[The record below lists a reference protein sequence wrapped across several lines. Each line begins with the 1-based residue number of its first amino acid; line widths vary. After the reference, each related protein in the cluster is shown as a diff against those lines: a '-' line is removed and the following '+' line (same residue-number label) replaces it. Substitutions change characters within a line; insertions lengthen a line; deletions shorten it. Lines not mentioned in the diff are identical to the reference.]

1 MYRVC
6 WNWVHPTSCAVASS
20 VWLQSIDFIYALFS
34 FKTLCLFY
42 QAVGILLGI
51 HFPGAY
57 QLSYFLFASLQFKIS
72 LPCAFS
78 GNSFYYLFT
87 LSNGSYSQV
96 LKHDQVSPIKRKKK
110 IVPATA
116 TKRSSLESISSLSL
130 LFLQSHFWK
139 TLVHTTVVI
148 SSPPTVKCWKHSG
161 LASITFLKH
170 LSLRSPRNS
179 KPSNKMDTGQA
190 IYNVKFGSI
199 WYSLPLAHS
208 RNSYFP
214 WTPWPSTLLS

>member
-20 VWLQSIDFIYALFS
+20 VWLQSIDFIYTLFS
-34 FKTLCLFY
+34 FRTLCLFY
-42 QAVGILLGI
+42 QAVGIFLGI
-51 HFPGAY
+51 HFPCAY

-110 IVPATA
+110 IVPGNSN
-116 TKRSSLESISSLSL
+116 KKIFPWIHIFSLPSLPS
-130 LFLQSHFWK
+130 K
-139 TLVHTTVVI
+139 
-148 SSPPTVKCWKHSG
+148 P
-161 LASITFLKH
+161 FLKD
-170 LSLRSPRNS
+170 
-179 KPSNKMDTGQA
+179 PSS
-190 IYNVKFGSI
+190 Y
-199 WYSLPLAHS
+199 YSGHFLT
-208 RNSYFP
+208 SYC
-214 WTPWPSTLLS
+214 